1 MLPGRSKIGKA
12 GGDAM
17 IGSEGSSD
25 EGMVDPFVALPFCAD
40 FTLGFEHFCE
50 IFVRLLL
57 ESQQLDLIKWL
68 STGIH
73 NWDVY
78 LWQ

>member
-1 MLPGRSKIGKA
+1 MLPERSKIGKA

-25 EGMVDPFVALPFCAD
+25 EGMTDPCFALPFCAD
-40 FTLGFEHFCE
+40 FTLALSIFVRF
-50 IFVRLLL
+50 FVRLLL

-78 LWQ
+78 WW